1 LIDSDCL
8 SIAFQLPFNC
18 LSRDSQLYMKH
29 FHQMLTGAHC
39 LALCLTVIN
48 TFTPCPVFA
57 QELTAEQYF
66 KRGSQ
71 EIIDGQNAAATED
84 FDRAL
89 QKDAQYWKAYGAR
102 SASRYNCGD
111 YQGALKDIDIAIAH
125 LPPKQSLT
133 YHKEL
138 VEKAIAN
145 KNAQLQNQATRQMAQ
160 QMLLNAE
167 LGMDYGSPAY
177 LIMMAARKRAGLN
190 PLTGLP
196 LGTPIAP
203 VANAPRSGNADPAN
217 PSSVS
222 SRLEAMNPGAFL
234 PPLRSASPQAIPQP
248 TTTFSHVQ
256 PAEPVSTQPIE
267 QMNSQSIASVQPLV
281 TSGVQSVTAPDIN
294 KDGMTAQQYFD
305 RACGKGHAMDFAGA
319 LKDYD
324 EAIRLDP
331 RHGPAYA
338 NRGSLRFN
346 SGDQKGALE
355 DFNKAVMLMPDNKGL
370 KDLRDVVI
378 KATHQ

>member
-1 LIDSDCL
+1 
-8 SIAFQLPFNC
+8 
-18 LSRDSQLYMKH
+18 MKH
-29 FHQMLTGAHC
+29 FHQMLTGAC
-39 LALCLTVIN
+39 CSALCLTTI
-48 TFTPCPVFA
+48 TTLAPCPVFA
-57 QELTAEQYF
+57 QELTAEQYY

-71 EIIDGQNAAATED
+71 EIIDSQNAAATQD

-89 QKDAQYWKAYGAR
+89 QKDPQYWKAYGSR

-111 YQGALKDIDIAIAH
+111 YQGALTDIDIAIAH

-167 LGMDYGSPAY
+167 LGVGYGSPAY

-190 PLTGLP
+190 PVTGLP
-196 LGTPIAP
+196 LGNSIAP
-203 VANAPRSGNADPAN
+203 VASAPRASNADPAN

-222 SRLEAMNPGAFL
+222 SRLEAMNPGAYL
-234 PPLRSASPQAIPQP
+234 PPLRSVAPQAVMQA
-248 TTTFSHVQ
+248 TTPVSHVQ
-256 PAEPVSTQPIE
+256 PVAPVSTRPVE
-267 QMNSQSIASVQPLV
+267 QVNSPSIASVQPPLA
-281 TSGVQSVTAPDIN
+281 TRVQSVTTPDIN

-305 RACGKGHAMDFAGA
+305 RACGKGHAMDFSGA

-324 EAIRLDP
+324 EAIRLNP
-331 RHGPAYA
+331 KHGPAYA

-355 DFNKAVMLMPDNKGL
+355 DFNQAVMLMPDNKGV
-370 KDLRDVVI
+370 KDLRNVVL
-378 KATHQ
+378 KATGQ